1 MGICRRLV
9 ARLCLIRE
17 EIDEAA
23 EELHQNNSKSEYFDM
38 MTTSFRLLP
47 MGNAAYIKEV
57 LGVPSA
63 EKR

>member
-1 MGICRRLV
+1 M

-23 EELHQNNSKSEYFDM
+23 EDLHQLNASSEYYDM